1 MTSTVDMW
9 RPMLKLIL
17 NLHVSHPEL
26 PTNPVTKASTYSSFY
41 ISIGNGNLCILSL
54 TDVTSRTYDILIL
67 FFTCPPNSMGSCH
80 YHPDDYHMFR
90 SCPFFVPRPP
100 AARLS
105 VVIGS
110 YSLQWMY
117 LPAVAAFNWISP
129 SSSVHVETR
138 DQVICLLLNCDG
150 AI

>member
-9 RPMLKLIL
+9 RPILKLIL
-17 NLHVSHPEL
+17 NLHVSQPEL

-100 AARLS
+100 AARPVLTP
-105 VVIGS
+105 
-110 YSLQWMY
+110 YSECICRL
-117 LPAVAAFNWISP
+117 LPHSIESP
-129 SSSVHVETR
+129 RRHLYMWR
-138 DQVICLLLNCDG
+138 R
-150 AI
+150 AIK

>member
-1 MTSTVDMW
+1 MW
-9 RPMLKLIL
+9 RPILKLIL

-41 ISIGNGNLCILSL
+41 ISIGIGYLCILSL

-90 SCPFFVPRPP
+90 SCPFLCHVLLLLGRFLLLTVNVSAGCCHIQLNLP
-100 AARLS
+100 
-105 VVIGS
+105 VVICTCGDAQS
-110 YSLQWMY
+110 SNLSTVQLRWGY
-117 LPAVAAFNWISP
+117 LV
-129 SSSVHVETR
+129 VGLGRLRE
-138 DQVICLLLNCDG
+138 
-150 AI
+150 